1 MKVTVSESQ
10 EDTSHEG
17 VIHAALR
24 VGYPGHLGGYSR
36 ECASKLYAT
45 DANLSATNT
54 IVSDTHLGTPGA
66 ANVLAL
72 IAKNGDITPTGDDGN
87 PFKESANEAGATQV
101 SILYDDEDDQCCDDD
116 VADDW
121 DQDDDPNEFAEAD
134 QDWWDQ
140 QQ

>member
-1 MKVTVSESQ
+1 MIPETDCIVTDCIV
-10 EDTSHEG
+10 
-17 VIHAALR
+17 
-24 VGYPGHLGGYSR
+24 
-36 ECASKLYAT
+36 T

-116 VADDW
+116 VADEW

-134 QDWWDQ
+134 QDWWNQ